1 MLWLIKHLGPIPF
14 GALMFLLLL
23 GLLFL
28 TDIILSL
35 RERQEDHN
43 QRINEVFKDGKLDGK
58 Q

>member
-1 MLWLIKHLGPIPF
+1 MLWLINHLGPIPF

-28 TDIILSL
+28 TDIILSYT
-35 RERQEDHN
+35 EHHVDHN
-43 QRINEVFKDGKLDGK
+43 HRINEVFKDGKPDGL

>member
-1 MLWLIKHLGPIPF
+1 MLWLINHLGPIPF

-35 RERQEDHN
+35 CERQEDHN

>member
-14 GALMFLLLL
+14 GAIMFLLLL